1 MLFILFTFVS
11 QAVVQ
16 VETLSEFG
24 AFFILFCVGLEF
36 SPEKIRKVK
45 AVLFV
50 LFIKKILTLNY
61 AALPFIYE

>member
-1 MLFILFTFVS
+1 MLQSVYFVS

-45 AVLFV
+45 WFTFGL
-50 LFIKKILTLNY
+50 LK
-61 AALPFIYE
+61 